1 MSGETVL
8 FGNEKGSVQPHRD
21 LEDIVGGRVY
31 IYCQSILHVF
41 ILTEVEASALNC
53 GHNVLDVRVAQVEGE
68 S

>member
-1 MSGETVL
+1 MTGEIAL
-8 FGNEKGSVQPHRD
+8 SWNYRGSVQPHR
-21 LEDIVGGRVY
+21 EDIIGVWVY
-31 IYCQSILHVF
+31 IDCQSILHVF